1 MMGADSYA
9 FAPGAVANPSLHGAV
24 PVLTFGTMSKSTAK
38 STTESINNAG
48 PALAPHTPRSFGKP
62 DGGLRQRI
70 YTVIFEADTKA
81 GRRFDIALVVAILLS
96 IAVVMLDSVP
106 AIVRQYGSGLNLVE
120 WGFTLLFTAEY
131 IARLC
136 CVRHPWRYAT
146 SFFGIIDLLSVL
158 PTFFALLAPEASAL
172 LDIRILRLLRI
183 FRIFKL
189 TLYIA
194 EYQRLGR
201 ALRASGRKILIFL
214 SVVLM
219 AVLILGTVMYVVEGP
234 ENGYTSI
241 PMSMYWATVT
251 MTTVGYGDI
260 TPQTALGR
268 LIASFMMLLGWGI
281 LAVPTGIV
289 TAEMTSQRMHE
300 KPEARACPSC
310 LSEGHELGAAYC
322 RDCGEPLP
330 AYDGAAK
337 E

>member
-1 MMGADSYA
+1 
-9 FAPGAVANPSLHGAV
+9 
-24 PVLTFGTMSKSTAK
+24 MS
-38 STTESINNAG
+38 
-48 PALAPHTPRSFGKP
+48 
-62 DGGLRQRI
+62 
-70 YTVIFEADTKA
+70 
-81 GRRFDIALVVAILLS
+81 
-96 IAVVMLDSVP
+96 
-106 AIVRQYGSGLNLVE
+106 
-120 WGFTLLFTAEY
+120 
-131 IARLC
+131 

-158 PTFFALLAPEASAL
+158 PTYFALFVPEVSAF

-189 TLYIA
+189 TLYIT
-194 EYQRLGR
+194 EYVRLAH

-241 PMSMYWATVT
+241 PMAMYWATVT

-260 TPQTALGR
+260 TPQTGLGR

-289 TAEMTSQRMHE
+289 TAEMTSLRMNR
-300 KPEARACPSC
+300 KPTTRTCHNC
-310 LSEGHELGAAYC
+310 LSEGHDEESKFC
-322 RDCGEPLP
+322 KDCGEKLP
-330 AYDGAAK
+330 AYQHD
-337 E
+337 